1 MCQEKA
7 KDAAQSQTYGDPVVD
22 PTLQGHDATVA
33 KMCLS
38 HFICEDGRLTAD
50 LSVICW
56 ESGHLSYLPITV
68 VGLVSYVLAVSA
80 VWLNVISKNS
90 ERVKEDM
97 SLNIRARATNPNC
110 HDFRKRFHHL
120 YDGYQRRYYCWG
132 VVELV
137 AKLALVLNEMVFSF
151 DSALVLMANVL
162 VLFIYFVAHS
172 SCQPFCVDAADKQ
185 KEVENYDRELAG
197 LQHVVTARNR
207 IRRKLTQSSALWKS
221 RSAAW
226 LKLFSKCNLVESA
239 CLMAVMW
246 LNLGALFVTA
256 LKASGRRMLL
266 IVVSSI
272 CALVLAVFF
281 FYCFCTIGISRA
293 L

>member
-1 MCQEKA
+1 
-7 KDAAQSQTYGDPVVD
+7 
-22 PTLQGHDATVA
+22 
-33 KMCLS
+33 
-38 HFICEDGRLTAD
+38 
-50 LSVICW
+50 
-56 ESGHLSYLPITV
+56 
-68 VGLVSYVLAVSA
+68 
-80 VWLNVISKNS
+80 
-90 ERVKEDM
+90 
-97 SLNIRARATNPNC
+97 
-110 HDFRKRFHHL
+110 L
-120 YDGYQRRYYCWG
+120 YDGYQRRYYYWG

-281 FYCFCTIGISRA
+281 FYCFCTISYLVHYDQKQRKQRKADDCDKDEEEEDDGDITFVVGNPVAAGPKSGTSAPELLEASQTIQQLQAEVHELKKKIQASA
-293 L
+293 LKSYQEPRQGPKKGQTARSFGKDAPI